1 MSNKVKLSLIVAAA
15 ENHVIGLGGDIPWRL
30 GSDLA
35 YFKRV
40 TLGKPVLM
48 GRKTWESLPVKPLPG
63 RPNLVLSRNP
73 GFVAQGAIMF
83 DTLAEMIEH
92 GRLLAANVGEAMI
105 IGGETIYR
113 KALPMCDRVYLTR
126 VQANPDG
133 DTFFP
138 KLDKSE
144 WRLREQQPF
153 MASERDDFAFV
164 TQVFERIAVED

>member
-1 MSNKVKLSLIVAAA
+1 
-15 ENHVIGLGGDIPWRL
+15 
-30 GSDLA
+30 
-35 YFKRV
+35 
-40 TLGKPVLM
+40 
-48 GRKTWESLPVKPLPG
+48 
-63 RPNLVLSRNP
+63 
-73 GFVAQGAIMF
+73 
-83 DTLAEMIEH
+83 
-92 GRLLAANVGEAMI
+92 
-105 IGGETIYR
+105 
-113 KALPMCDRVYLTR
+113 MCDRVYLTR